1 MDEAVVTRV
10 VSVNIQ
16 NDNKETRTA
25 RSSETEMARHFGEYY
40 EGIDEG
46 EWFSDGL

>member
-10 VSVNIQ
+10 VFVNIQ

-25 RSSETEMARHFGEYY
+25 RSETEMARHFGEYY

-46 EWFSDGL
+46 ERFSDGL